1 VSQNHHSHEP
11 LYSKITKFSN
21 IRQKDKEEKQR
32 LMKHFKNTKR
42 DKKKSTPACSSW
54 RSASSKLYREGKRKN
69 QSWFFFW
76 SWQFENDHF
85 FKNLLELKTREKVWV
100 LLHPWI

>member
-42 DKKKSTPACSSW
+42 DKKKKHTSLFQL
-54 RSASSKLYREGKRKN
+54 KKR
-69 QSWFFFW
+69 
-76 SWQFENDHF
+76 
-85 FKNLLELKTREKVWV
+85 LLKAIQRREKKKPKLI
-100 LLHPWI
+100 LLLKLTIRKRPLLQKSP